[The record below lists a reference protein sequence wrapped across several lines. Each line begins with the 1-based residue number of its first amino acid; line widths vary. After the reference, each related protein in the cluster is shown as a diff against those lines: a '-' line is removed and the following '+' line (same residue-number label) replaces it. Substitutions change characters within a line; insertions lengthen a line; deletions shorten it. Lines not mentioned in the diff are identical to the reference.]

1 MPSQEFLNRR
11 GSIWERT
18 DFAGRPFPELR
29 REMDA
34 RVMEELKIPEG
45 VEVHEGTVAGVP
57 GRWANTNRGTGRFLL
72 YIHGGGFTLGSSGVA
87 LPYVTELARRGQKY
101 DLFFFFISGA
111 STQEYSGFGA
121 RA

>member
-45 VEVHEGTVAGVP
+45 VETPANPVTDDTVVSANVLSPEEILAGMDAM
-57 GRWANTNRGTGRFLL
+57 GEKYRAQGGKL
-72 YIHGGGFTLGSSGVA
+72 YS
-87 LPYVTELARRGQKY
+87 K
-101 DLFFFFISGA
+101 A
-111 STQEYSGFGA
+111 SE
-121 RA
+121 